1 MKKFLEYLLHHTVV
15 GLDTALFIYHLE
27 DHPRYS
33 VITAHLFSEMEKGGF
48 KGVSSYLTLME
59 ILVKPKADGKPE
71 VVQDYEFLLTT
82 FPNLTFVPLG
92 LEVARRAADLRA
104 AYRLRAPDAIQ
115 VATALVHNATT
126 FLTNDKKLKM
136 VNELEIK
143 ILDDWLPELKPH

>member
-1 MKKFLEYLLHHTVV
+1 MTSF
-15 GLDTALFIYHLE
+15 
-27 DHPRYS
+27 
-33 VITAHLFSEMEKGGF
+33 
-48 KGVSSYLTLME
+48 LTLME

-82 FPNLTFVPLG
+82 FPNLTFVPMG

-104 AYRLRAPDAIQ
+104 AYRLRRRMRSKWL
-115 VATALVHNATT
+115 TALVHNATT

-143 ILDDWLPELKPH
+143 ILDDWLPAFRPQ